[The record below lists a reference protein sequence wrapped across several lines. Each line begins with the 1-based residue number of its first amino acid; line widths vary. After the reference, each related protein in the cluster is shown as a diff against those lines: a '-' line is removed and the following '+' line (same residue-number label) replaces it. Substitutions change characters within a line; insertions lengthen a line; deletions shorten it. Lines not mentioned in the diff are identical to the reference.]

1 MSENA
6 KYFDIQNNGY
16 AGVDFNQEDLTAED
30 LHKACELLD
39 EHQSDGILATFITD
53 SIDTMAKRVANFVKL
68 RAADPLAQRIMA
80 GIHIEGPFLS
90 PVEGYRGAHP
100 VDAIHPANVDEMKQ
114 LLDAGDGLVRLVTL
128 APENDPGMETT
139 RYLAKQGI
147 AVAAGHCNASF
158 DDLNAAADAGLS
170 LYTHL
175 GNGCPMQMHRHE
187 NIVQRVLS
195 LSDRIRPCF
204 IADGAHI
211 AFYALKNYI
220 KLVGVD
226 RAVVVTDAMSA
237 AGLGPGRYKISRW
250 DLLIGEDMVAWAPDR
265 SHLVGAA
272 ITMPQTAINLKEK
285 LGLSDADIDKL
296 LRQNP
301 RAAVN
306 M

>member
-16 AGVDFNQEDLTAED
+16 AGVDFNQEDLTAQD
-30 LHKACELLD
+30 LHKACQLLD

-53 SIDTMAKRVANFVKL
+53 SIDTMSKRIANFVKL
-68 RAADPLAQRIMA
+68 RDADPLVQRLIP

-90 PVEGYRGAHP
+90 PVEGFRGAHP

-114 LLDAGDGLVRLVTL
+114 LLDAGEGLVRLVTL

-139 RYLAKQGI
+139 RFLASQGI
-147 AVAAGHCNASF
+147 TVSAGHSNASL
-158 DDLNAAADAGLS
+158 DDLCAAADAGLS

-211 AFYALKNYI
+211 AFFALKNYI

-285 LGLSDADIDKL
+285 LGLTDADVDKL